1 MVLTAAPGGPC
12 PPGGAMYA
20 GQLAGHAGIAQAGLG
35 GIGGFGG
42 ATSGIGF
49 GGGQYSILTFYISI
63 Y

>member
-1 MVLTAAPGGPC
+1 
-12 PPGGAMYA
+12 MYA